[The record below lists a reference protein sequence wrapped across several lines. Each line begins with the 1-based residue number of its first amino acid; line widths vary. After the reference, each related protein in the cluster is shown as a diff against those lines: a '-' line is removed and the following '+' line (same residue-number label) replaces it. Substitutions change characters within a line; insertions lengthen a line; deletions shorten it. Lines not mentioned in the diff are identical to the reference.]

1 MEAWIVAVHRGPT
14 GQRWQLPARG
24 KVVIGRVSD
33 AEILLDDAFV
43 GRRHA
48 EIHRTV
54 QGDVFRFN
62 GSGGGSSVDDV
73 PCGSMEIPLHDGSEL
88 RIGSVYLRYFCGRDA
103 DARSAAQVDEL
114 ARIDSL
120 TRLPLGDPPGAARIV
135 LRDIEQLRGRH
146 GFVVV
151 DQLVRQI
158 ARRLATLASGDA
170 GIMWTPDECF
180 AVTPSVVASRL
191 VVEAC
196 FEPIYCDGVLMA
208 FELVI
213 E

>member
-1 MEAWIVAVHRGPT
+1 MDAWVVAVHRGPT

-24 KVVIGRVSD
+24 RFVIGRVLD
-33 AEILLDDAFV
+33 ALIRLDDGSV

-48 EIHRTV
+48 EIHRTA

-73 PCGSMEIPLHDGSEL
+73 PCVVADNPLVDGAEL
-88 RIGSVYLRYFCGRDA
+88 RIGGVYLRYFCGPDA
-103 DARSAAQVDEL
+103 DARSAAQIDEL

-170 GIMWTPDECF
+170 GIMWTRDECF
-180 AVTPSVVASRL
+180 AVTPPSVAGRL
-191 VVEAC
+191 VVESTL
-196 FEPIYCDGVLMA
+196 EPVYCDGELM
-208 FELVI
+208 ELDLAI